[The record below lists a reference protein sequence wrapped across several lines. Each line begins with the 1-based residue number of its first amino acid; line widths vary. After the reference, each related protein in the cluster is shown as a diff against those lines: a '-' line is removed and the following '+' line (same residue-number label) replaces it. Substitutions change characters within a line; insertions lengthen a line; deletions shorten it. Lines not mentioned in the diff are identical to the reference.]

1 MVFKYVLLH
10 CSFFV
15 YPRVL
20 VSLGAIEVDF
30 ELFVMVMSDRLVIY
44 HSIVFYYCMAPF

>member
-10 CSFFV
+10 CSFFA

-20 VSLGAIEVDF
+20 VSLGANKVDF
-30 ELFVMVMSDRLVIY
+30 ELFVVVMSDRLVIY
-44 HSIVFYYCMAPF
+44 HPIVLYCCMAPF